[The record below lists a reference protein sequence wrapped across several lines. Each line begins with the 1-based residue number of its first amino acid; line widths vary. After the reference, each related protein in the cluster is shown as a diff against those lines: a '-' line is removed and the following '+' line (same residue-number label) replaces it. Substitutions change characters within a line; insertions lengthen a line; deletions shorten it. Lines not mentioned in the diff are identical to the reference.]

1 MYLSTSFVV
10 ATLATL
16 AFALPN
22 EALISPFRQG
32 ESAEQLPLGPLA
44 CTTKLPTSYQQIAQ
58 NFSTT
63 SFPQN
68 NIFNVTQ
75 AAGGTADVD
84 TLLQFAGI
92 PAGSYGCQLAMSF
105 TSQYPINSSGSAQL
119 SVYALPN
126 PISKTDTY
134 ATYFP
139 NGGRGT
145 PKNSY
150 LFATTTITGQ
160 KAVLN
165 SQACRPALGYLFQI
179 ASTTAAGAVAFVD
192 AGNNL
197 SGISG
202 FYLTYN
208 C

>member
-1 MYLSTSFVV
+1 MHFSPLLSLFLLTP
-10 ATLATL
+10 LIN
-16 AFALPN
+16 AL
-22 EALISPFRQG
+22 SPVQV
-32 ESAEQLPLGPLA
+32 PLQDEDVHNDGFHDKS
-44 CTTKLPTSYQQIAQ
+44 CTIKLPSSYQQIVRTSPQ
-58 NFSTT
+58 K

-75 AAGGTADVD
+75 ATGGNDNTD
-84 TLLQFAGI
+84 TLLSFTKI
-92 PAGSYGCQLAMSF
+92 PPGSYGCQLAVSF
-105 TSQYPINSSGSAQL
+105 TFDYPIYSIGSTQL
-119 SVYALPN
+119 NVYALPN
-126 PISKTDTY
+126 NISSSDTY

-139 NGGRGT
+139 NGGRGI
-145 PKNSY
+145 PKGAY

-165 SQACRPALGYLFQI
+165 SQVCQPNLGYLFEI
-179 ASTTAAGAVAFVD
+179 ASPTAAGSVTFAD

-197 SGISG
+197 SGIGG